1 MNNNFYLNKLKK
13 ALNSRFSNKNQR
25 HKCVAYAN
33 INGKKYFAVSGASV
47 DYDDTYPIMNWKQ
60 KSDFVL
66 FKLELK
72 NFIDKDAYVVSLNS
86 KCQTQFCRY
95 SPALAIRKKVCMQS
109 YFKSYFNGNMHDTA
123 RLFSC
128 AERKLIFCTQEKI
141 KTCTIYVSKEPCIL
155 CKPFIKGNYNVYYLN

>member
-60 KSDFVL
+60 KSDCV
-66 FKLELK
+66 
-72 NFIDKDAYVVSLNS
+72 I
-86 KCQTQFCRY
+86 
-95 SPALAIRKKVCMQS
+95 
-109 YFKSYFNGNMHDTA
+109 
-123 RLFSC
+123 
-128 AERKLIFCTQEKI
+128 
-141 KTCTIYVSKEPCIL
+141 
-155 CKPFIKGNYNVYYLN
+155 